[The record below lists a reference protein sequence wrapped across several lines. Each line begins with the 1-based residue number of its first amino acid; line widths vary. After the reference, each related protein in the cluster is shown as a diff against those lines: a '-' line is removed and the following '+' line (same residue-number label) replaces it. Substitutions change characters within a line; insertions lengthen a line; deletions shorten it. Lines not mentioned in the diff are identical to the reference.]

1 MPAFFTPP
9 FLPRRL
15 WPAFLALVIA
25 IATAGASAHEG
36 HDHGPKIGDTAATG
50 PVTLSPQAR
59 QNLGIQVVEI
69 EIGSLQKTVS
79 LLARVQPIPEKT
91 ARLSARI
98 DGQVGAI
105 HVRLGQSVRQSEPLL
120 TLVPLAV
127 DTPPV
132 VLRAPFDGVVMA
144 QNTSVGLPFTPE
156 TVLVE
161 LADLRQVLVRGEAYE
176 NADLSAIQVGT
187 PVKVQLDFFH
197 AQTFAGVIE
206 RMAPALAAETRTFEI
221 YALLENADLQL
232 KPNLQGAMFVGVGEE
247 ATGVS
252 VPARAVLGGIG
263 NHFVFVETEENTF
276 ERRPITL
283 GLRLGDRVEVLE
295 GVLPGDRLVVQGNYQ
310 LQFASAKKPA
320 EAAPA
325 TGGAQPPAETAKTKS

>member
-1 MPAFFTPP
+1 MPAFFTPSFP
-9 FLPRRL
+9 PNRL
-15 WPAFLALVIA
+15 LFVLLALLMG
-25 IATAGASAHEG
+25 ATGVSAHEG

-50 PVTLSPQAR
+50 PVSLSPQAR
-59 QNLGIQVVEI
+59 QNLGIQVVEV
-69 EIGSLQKTVS
+69 EIGSVQKTVS

-105 HVRLGQSVRQSEPLL
+105 HVRLGQFVRQGEPLL
-120 TLVPLAV
+120 TLTPQALDA
-127 DTPPV
+127 PPV
-132 VLRAPFDGVVMA
+132 TLRAPFDGVVMA

-176 NADLSAIQVGT
+176 NADLSAIRVGT
-187 PVKVQLDFFH
+187 PVKVQLDFFR

-247 ATGVS
+247 AAGIS

-263 NHFVFVETEENTF
+263 NLFVFVEAEENTF
-276 ERRPITL
+276 ERRPVTL

-310 LQFASAKKPA
+310 LQFASAKPA
-320 EAAPA
+320 ENAAPA
-325 TGGAQPPAETAKTKS
+325 ATATPPAKP